1 MINYLEMNKICGKE
15 VYKDQAHLEQSAAD
29 YRALVDA
36 WNEEYP
42 EDKF

>member
-1 MINYLEMNKICGKE
+1 MINYLEMNKLWGKE
-15 VYKDQAHLEQSAAD
+15 VYKDQAHLDQSAAH

-42 EDKF
+42 DDKF

>member
-1 MINYLEMNKICGKE
+1 MINYLEMNKELGKE
-15 VYKDQAHLEQSAAD
+15 VYKDQAHLDQSAAH

-42 EDKF
+42 DDKF